1 MKVRVLFLAV
11 VCAIMALVAT
21 VGQTNIN
28 QGASQ
33 PPVDESQPET
43 VAVPAAENEPTGEGR
58 PLAPHAPDDS
68 SRTQTEQSMQL
79 QSAEP
84 AQEAVTA
91 QEPLLP
97 QDTRKRW
104 RIIPLALAGVV
115 YDDNI
120 FLTTENRVA
129 DVIWTLSAGLAFELG
144 DFRGTTENYLSAYWL
159 GIPVI
164 YTNNPEQNA
173 FNQSAALVAQY
184 RWNRLVARLQ
194 SNFAITT
201 GANREVNTITTT
213 KSFSNSLRFQY
224 DYSDKT
230 SFDLSGSQV
239 ATLQESFQNTNQY
252 EIKVGM
258 DYQLF
263 PKTRIGVA
271 GVGGVLDSASE
282 PLRSYQ
288 QALVRIYYSASGKLA
303 VKLNG
308 GVEVREFAGGG
319 DNKMSPIFG
328 LGVEYHPFDGTS
340 LSVAAYRNVVGSNAV
355 GGQDFTATGFAI
367 SAQQRFFQ
375 KFIAAVSFGYET
387 DVYFS
392 TGNAPPTDRVDNY
405 LYVSPRLSYS
415 FVKWLSASAF
425 YEYRQQNST
434 GANNGFFDNRV
445 GMELAL
451 RF

>member
-1 MKVRVLFLAV
+1 
-11 VCAIMALVAT
+11 MADY
-21 VGQTNIN
+21 
-28 QGASQ
+28 S
-33 PPVDESQPET
+33 
-43 VAVPAAENEPTGEGR
+43 
-58 PLAPHAPDDS
+58 
-68 SRTQTEQSMQL
+68 
-79 QSAEP
+79 
-84 AQEAVTA
+84 
-91 QEPLLP
+91 
-97 QDTRKRW
+97 
-104 RIIPLALAGVV
+104 LALAGVI

-173 FNQSAALVAQY
+173 FNQSAALSAQY

-201 GANREVNTITTT
+201 GANREVNTITKT

-239 ATLQESFQNTNQY
+239 ATLQESFENTNQY

-282 PLRSYQ
+282 PLQYYQ
-288 QALVRIYYSASGKLA
+288 QALVRIYYSATGKLG

-340 LSVAAYRNVVGSNAV
+340 LSVTGYRNVVGSNAV
-355 GGQDFTATGFAI
+355 AGQDFTATGFEI
-367 SAQQRFFQ
+367 SAEQRFFQ
-375 KFIAAVSFGYET
+375 KFIAAVSFGYEN

-392 TGNAPPTDRVDNY
+392 TGNAPPTDRVNNY
-405 LYVSPRLSYS
+405 VYVRPRLSYS

-434 GANNGFFDNRV
+434 EANNAFYDNRV